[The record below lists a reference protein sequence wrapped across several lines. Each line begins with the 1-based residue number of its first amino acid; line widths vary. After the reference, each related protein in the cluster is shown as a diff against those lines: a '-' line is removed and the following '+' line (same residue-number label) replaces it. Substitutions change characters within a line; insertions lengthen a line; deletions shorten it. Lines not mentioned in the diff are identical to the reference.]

1 MWDVPQALGISPEQQ
16 RTLEAWIG
24 ARNTP
29 QKVVFR
35 SRIVLRAAEGRAN
48 RRIAEELQTSRPTVI
63 LWRKRFAQGGPAA
76 LTEDAPGR
84 GRKPR
89 ISSEKIK
96 QIVEARLH
104 TKPKAATHWS
114 VRSMAQAQGVSPATV
129 QRIWDAHGLEP
140 HRTRRFKLSRDQQF
154 VEKLTDVVG
163 LYLNPPDK
171 AVVLCVDEKSQIQ
184 ALNRTQPGLP
194 MKKGR
199 CGTMTHDYQRHG
211 TTTLFAALHVLAGT
225 VIGECKARHR
235 HQEFLQFLRRLDREF
250 PLNLDLH
257 LIVDNY
263 GTHKHP
269 QVKSWLARHRRFHL
283 HFIPTSSSWLNLV
296 ERWFG
301 KLTEKRIRRGS
312 FFSVEELVQAIN
324 EYLEEN
330 NRQPKPFIWTA
341 SVEKILEKVN
351 RCKAILETV
360 H

>member
-1 MWDVPQALGISPEQQ
+1 MVKPCCELDSYKLFWNQQ
-16 RTLEAWIG
+16 VTSSF
-24 ARNTP
+24 
-29 QKVVFR
+29 KVVFR
-35 SRIVLRAAEGRAN
+35 SRIVLMAVAGKAN
-48 RRIAEELQTSRPTVI
+48 RRIAEKLQTSRPTVI
-63 LWRKRFAQGGPAA
+63 LWRKRFAEGGPAG
-76 LTEDAPGR
+76 LTEEVPGR
-84 GRKPR
+84 GRKPQ

-96 QIVEARLH
+96 QIVAASLH

-114 VRSMAQAQGVSPATV
+114 VRSMAQAQGVSPATL

-140 HRTRRFKLSRDQQF
+140 HRTRRFKLSRDQQL

-163 LYLNPPDK
+163 LYWNPPDK

-184 ALNRTQPGLP
+184 ALNPTQPGWP
-194 MKKGR
+194 MKKGG
-199 CGTMTHDYQRHG
+199 CGTRTHDDQRPG
-211 TTTLFAALHVLAGT
+211 TSTLFAALPVLAGT
-225 VIGECKARHR
+225 VIGECQARHR

-250 PLNLDLH
+250 PLNLELH
-257 LIVDNY
+257 LIVDTY

-269 QVKSWLARHRRFHL
+269 MVKSWLARHRRFHL

-301 KLTEKRIRRGS
+301 QLTEKRIRGGS
-312 FFSVEELVQAIN
+312 FFSVEELVQAIH

-330 NRQPKPFIWTA
+330 NRQPKPFLWTA

-351 RCKAILETV
+351 RRKAILETA

>member
-1 MWDVPQALGISPEQQ
+1 MDACCDYHVGCGSSIGDFTAAAAHTGSLDRSPQHSPKGGLSVAH
-16 RTLEAWIG
+16 RFKG
-24 ARNTP
+24 G
-29 QKVVFR
+29 K
-35 SRIVLRAAEGRAN
+35 AN

-63 LWRKRFAQGGPAA
+63 LWRKRFAEGGATA
-76 LTEDAPGR
+76 LTEEVAGR
-84 GRKPR
+84 GRKPG
-89 ISSEKIK
+89 IASEKVK
-96 QIVEARLH
+96 PIVEATLH

-114 VRSMAQAQGVSPATV
+114 VRAMAQAEGVNPATV
-129 QRIWDAHGLEP
+129 QRIWGRPRPGAASQ
-140 HRTRRFKLSRDQQF
+140 RSFKLSRDQQF

-163 LYLNPPDK
+163 LYWNPPDK
-171 AVVLCVDEKSQIQ
+171 AAVLCVDETSQIQ
-184 ALNRTQPGLP
+184 PWNRTQPGLP

-199 CGTMTHDYQRHG
+199 CGSMTHAYKRRG
-211 TTTLFAALHVLAGT
+211 TTRSFAALNVLAGT

-250 PLNLDLH
+250 PLDLDLPR
-257 LIVDNY
+257 IVDNY

-269 QVKSWLARHRRFHL
+269 KVKSWLARHRRFHL

-330 NRQPKPFIWTA
+330 NRQPKSFIWTA

-351 RCKAILETV
+351 RRKAI
-360 H
+360 